1 MFIKDSQLRGLYQR
15 ERAAGNVWVVK
26 AKQRGLNKPVTIT
39 LGRVDVIPVNKARQL
54 AKEKLSLLAQGINP
68 NQENNKQLETT
79 RALSITLEDALE
91 EYLSLRELKHT
102 TVKSY
107 RQVISRSFHDWVNRP
122 IRNIT
127 RNDILK
133 RYKEI
138 KDGISKRAA
147 QPVKANPR
155 GLADAQKAMR
165 YLSAIMNSYSG
176 DKLNGE
182 ALLPDGNPVLV
193 LKDKRARK
201 TLQPRER
208 FLEKEERRAL
218 FHHLSIVGHPNY
230 EGSLKTAQADYIAFL
245 MVTGLRQTE
254 ARTLKW
260 SDIDRDTYTI
270 QDTKNNK
277 PHTLPKTE
285 LVRKIFERNAN
296 DTPWVFPGRN
306 GAASMYNVVKNASK
320 ESGVAFSAHDLRRT
334 AATIA
339 SEHGF
344 TQDQIGRLLNHSNT
358 SVTDKYIQKTT
369 VALRPI
375 LQLIED
381 EILANYEAQDETGVE
396 LEDVNLDEAL

>member
-1 MFIKDSQLRGLYQR
+1 MFKKDSQLRGLYQR
-15 ERAAGNVWVVK
+15 ERAAGSVWVVK

-39 LGRVDVIPVNKARQL
+39 LGRVDVIPVNKARQM

-68 NQENNKQLETT
+68 NQESTKQIATT
-79 RALSITLEDALE
+79 KALSISLGDALV
-91 EYLSLRELKHT
+91 EYLSLRELKPS

-107 RQVISRSFHDWVNRP
+107 RQVIARSFDDWLSRP
-122 IRNIT
+122 IRDIT
-127 RNDILK
+127 RDDILK
-133 RYKEI
+133 RYKQI
-138 KDGISKRAA
+138 QVGISKRAA
-147 QPVKANPR
+147 QPLKANPR

-165 YLSAIMNSYSG
+165 YLSAIMNSYFG

-182 ALLPDGNPVLV
+182 PLLPDGNPVLV

-201 TLQPRER
+201 SLKSRDR
-208 FLEKEERRAL
+208 FLEREERREL
-218 FHHLSIVGHPNY
+218 FHQLGIVHHGEY
-230 EGSLKTAQADYIAFL
+230 EGTLKASQADFIALL

-260 SDIDRDTYTI
+260 SDIETDTYTI

-285 LVRKIFERNAN
+285 VVRAIFTRNAN
-296 DTPWVFPGRN
+296 STQWVFPGKN
-306 GAASMYNVVKNASK
+306 GAASMDKVVGKAS
-320 ESGVAFSAHDLRRT
+320 EECGVKFSAHDLRRT

-344 TQDQIGRLLNHSNT
+344 TQDQIGRLLNHSST

-369 VALRPI
+369 AALLPI
-375 LQLIED
+375 LQQIED
-381 EILANYEAQDETGVE
+381 EILGHYEVPI
-396 LEDVNLDEAL
+396 EDQLIE